1 MRKANLIMC
10 LKEVLATSHNHL
22 ISTQRSKAENSIVN
36 INLLFS
42 KILNLRH
49 KTYIIPSGLYA
60 MELNSNEYR
69 LFEAFSLFIYR
80 QLDWDFF
87 LYKGLLFSDLK
98 FDKCGKYLYR
108 KGYNKEI

>member
-10 LKEVLATSHNHL
+10 LKEVLATFHNHL
-22 ISTQRSKAENSIVN
+22 VSTQRGKTEKSRAN

-42 KILNLRH
+42 KILNFRH

-69 LFEAFSLFIYR
+69 LFEAFSLFMYR
-80 QLDWDFF
+80 QIELNFF
-87 LYKGLLFSDLK
+87 LYKGLLFSNLK
-98 FDKCGKYLYR
+98 VDEF
-108 KGYNKEI
+108 NKDI